1 MTEKEQAE
9 TPASVPYFVYEG
21 QAARHERASKRLLL
35 ALVLAVLLIVVSNLA
50 WIWAWCQYDYDSS
63 ETTTT
68 TTTEVMQDG
77 RGINVYGDRNE
88 VSRGAEDQDNHD
100 TDTITAA
107 AVP

>member
-1 MTEKEQAE
+1 MTEREKGE

-21 QAARHERASKRLLL
+21 QAARHERAIKRLLL

-50 WIWAWCQYDYDSS
+50 WLWAWCQYDYESS
-63 ETTTT
+63 DTTT

-88 VSRGAEDQDNHD
+88 VSRGAEDQNNND
-100 TDTITAA
+100 TDTVTA